1 MVETG
6 SSNILGVVGGLGPLA
21 SAEFLKTV
29 YEWSIKKCEQEGP
42 VVFLYSDPT
51 FPDRTD
57 SFLSGDGD
65 DVLERLVKASN
76 HLRQMGVS
84 RILVCCVTIHYLFPR
99 LPKEIRSQMV
109 SLLDLIFD
117 GVAGS
122 SKKHLLVC
130 SNGSRKLE
138 LFQSHK
144 GWKTAHSKIILPD
157 ETDQNLIHNDLI
169 YQIKKNGD
177 VNQKIKLLK
186 SLLAKYE
193 VDSFIAGCTEMHL
206 VAKGFMNS
214 GSKVNKYGCID
225 PLTIMAKEM
234 AGERI

>member
-1 MVETG
+1 MIETG
-6 SSNILGVVGGLGPLA
+6 GSNILGVVGGLGPLA
-21 SAEFLKTV
+21 SAEFLKTL
-29 YEWSIKKCEQEGP
+29 YEWSIKKREQEGP
-42 VVFLYSDPT
+42 IVFLYSDPT

-57 SFLSGDGD
+57 SFLSGEGD
-65 DVLERLVKASN
+65 EVLERLITASN

-84 RILVCCVTIHYLFPR
+84 KILVCCVTIHYLFPR
-99 LPKEIRSQMV
+99 LPKELRGQMV

-138 LFQSHK
+138 LFESHD
-144 GWKTAHSKIILPD
+144 GWKAAHSKIILPD
-157 ETDQNLIHNDLI
+157 ERDQDLIHNDLI
-169 YQIKKNGD
+169 YQIKQNGD
-177 VNQKIKLLK
+177 VNQKIKLLE
-186 SLLAKYE
+186 SLLAKYG

-206 VAKGFMNS
+206 VAKGLMNS
-214 GSKVNKYGCID
+214 VGNVNKYSCID